1 MRGNKTIKG
10 GVRRQRVNPI
20 YGNLPLV
27 LHWLVLRWYCIG
39 WYCAGIALVGIAL
52 VLHTSN
58 GKSIHLEIEH
68 PFIYNSEICNIEKAW
83 LRWKCVN
90 QTYSLAAYHQPTNT
104 NVMIGDG
111 GVDCGLAHV
120 RGETCSCEGETCSC
134 EGERDKW
141 ILLLQLLIAIAGFL
155 QLVSWSGA

>member
-27 LHWLVLRWYCIG
+27 LHWLVLRWYCIPAMENQFN
-39 WYCAGIALVGIAL
+39 WRY
-52 VLHTSN
+52 N
-58 GKSIHLEIEH
+58 IHLYVIAK
-68 PFIYNSEICNIEKAW
+68 YIEKAR

-104 NVMIGDG
+104 SVMIGDS
-111 GVDCGLAHV
+111 GVD
-120 RGETCSCEGETCSC
+120 
-134 EGERDKW
+134 
-141 ILLLQLLIAIAGFL
+141 
-155 QLVSWSGA
+155 